1 MPYHV
6 IISAYTAGQGEERA
20 APPGRWNNMKIGLFY
35 GSNTGNTELDAE
47 LIKKTFETFA
57 PVTVDLFNIG
67 QVDLSEMLSY
77 DRLIIGCP
85 TWNIGQ
91 LQDDWD
97 LKYDQ
102 LDRLDLHGKRVALF
116 APGDQYGYPDNYCD
130 AIGVIGKKLEERG
143 AELVGFTDASDYQFD
158 HSLAVEDGIFL
169 GLALDDDNEAELTEP
184 RIRDWVL
191 QLIVDFEV
199 SETVQA

>member
-1 MPYHV
+1 
-6 IISAYTAGQGEERA
+6 
-20 APPGRWNNMKIGLFY
+20 MKIGLFY

-47 LIKKTFETFA
+47 LIKTTFEAFA
-57 PVTVDLFNIG
+57 PVTVDLFNVG
-67 QVDLSEMLSY
+67 QVELAEMQAF

-102 LDRLDLHGKRVALF
+102 LDGLDLRGKRVALF

-130 AIGVIGKKLEERG
+130 AIGIIGKKLEARG
-143 AELVGFTDASDYQFD
+143 AELVGFTDAGDYQFE
-158 HSLAVEDGIFL
+158 HSLAVEDGVFL
-169 GLALDDDNEAELTEP
+169 GLALDDDNESELTEP
-184 RIRDWVL
+184 RIRDWIL
-191 QLIVDFEV
+191 QLRVDFEV
-199 SETVQA
+199 SETVEA